1 MSPSD
6 LGVEVPS
13 GVEKIY
19 AKVLYIAGGG
29 GGSSSGGSA
38 DIPANV
44 LRQDNNNPYL
54 KTSKIEELVDGK
66 ISSFVKKNTVAS
78 MINQKTSG
86 FITSTEAET
95 LISNGTSNFVTS
107 DNVNTLISDSTANF
121 ITSEAVATLVTS
133 QVSALITEDE
143 VDDKINSLSAT
154 YATKEELTQLGQTL
168 NVSAQIE
175 DISTRLLKLE
185 TYLGLPSE
193 PQENPENLQETIASL
208 KNRIL
213 QLEAASG
220 TTDMGD
226 RLGDPQNNITL
237 SDRED
242 ESTTLIYGDR
252 I

>member
-19 AKVLYIAGGG
+19 AKILYIAGGG

-54 KTSKIEELVDGK
+54 KRSAINTLVNEK
-66 ISSFVKKNTVAS
+66 VSSFITANTVS
-78 MINQKTSG
+78 TMLNQQTS
-86 FITSTEAET
+86 S
-95 LISNGTSNFVTS
+95 
-107 DNVNTLISDSTANF
+107 F
-121 ITSEAVATLVTS
+121 ITSETANNLINS
-133 QVSALITEDE
+133 QISGFVTED
-143 VDDKINSLSAT
+143 VVNDKISTLSTSISET
-154 YATKEELTQLGQTL
+154 YATKSDLEQFSQTL
-168 NVSAQIE
+168 NVSSQIE
-175 DISTRLLKLE
+175 DISTRLTKLE
-185 TYLGLPSE
+185 AYLGLPSE
-193 PQENPENLQETIASL
+193 QPENTESLQDIIASL
-208 KNRIL
+208 KNRVL

-226 RLGDPQNNITL
+226 RLGDPQNNIVL

-252 I
+252 T